1 MKHKLILFIFVLN
14 TLIGGGGYAFAQNFP
29 VDCRVLLSP
38 PYTGKFTDIT
48 NSPTK
53 FRVQLLLKDL
63 TKSSIDISLRIRL
76 KGQGVWLENPEGF
89 ITSKPITLT
98 PGVPKTFSALELA
111 EYFAPQNIEAQ
122 GIDYAQL
129 LNGLPLPFGFYEWEV
144 VAIELYR
151 NREVSN
157 VGRGKFYIQNNYPPL
172 LNMPRDESIVPA
184 IFPQNLLFSWT
195 PRHITPALG
204 TGGLLYHLYL
214 YEIPEDDTSI
224 SSAAD
229 IQALIN
235 SGTPYM
241 QELLSDKP
249 YYNYGASNLPL
260 TAGKRYAWQVR
271 VESFGEN
278 DGFLNDGYSDIKSFV
293 YGHLPCPRPTNLQA
307 KVDADDG
314 SVALTW
320 DAPTDALSFKIA
332 YNAQP
337 SGIKTERSILEK
349 NYLLIQQP
357 RGFTYA
363 WQVQSVCQQGQ
374 SEPSKETFELN
385 EAPQDSAWISDPNL
399 TYTPKQ
405 DPKPDPDVLQTTDD
419 EGINETTE
427 TSPEENLDEILN
439 TPVKIYIPAEG
450 KELPEG
456 VPSSLTTLP
465 ANATV
470 EQLQEVLKSKKPNCA
485 GISASYSCG
494 NHDSVPQYSGSI
506 VSVAAGDEIAMNSM
520 VLSIVSIDGN
530 GNGEGLIKVPMM
542 NNIKLGVT
550 LSGIQVAEGGCVVA
564 GRAELS
570 GVSASVLTD
579 KQRATLEKAYA
590 AYNQVLDLAYENA
603 GAIAETYNSLTE
615 LYEKIAQKTQAIL
628 DKVNDGKKI
637 SKAEQKA
644 LAEMKKKAKE
654 GIDKQIAY
662 FTKKFGSGGSDE
674 IINLVNLAS
683 QSCACE
689 AYTETT
695 EPKKGPNVEVEEWVF
710 YDDDCKKCLE
720 DDKKKQEEM
729 AKLAKALEDKL
740 KAIKDKKMEC
750 GCFKLDLQAILHDFS
765 IRDKNC
771 ELLIQYLT
779 QIKTNI
785 DTKQNTVFDV
795 AEGALHFPLQGQ
807 VNIGGECFDDVT
819 ITLGKSVINPQK
831 KQYLGDILLIDGAF
845 NLKTE
850 NIEKTKLLQ
859 KWLYSALKEEKKEEE
874 KEMDKKVEI
883 LDNEAYKKYAKIAG
897 VKDFLAYKAFTIV
910 ESGGNG
916 FFEYSGK
923 NIPKLLFERHLMYK
937 CLKNGK
943 IWSIEAKDDPRK
955 DKSIDLD
962 ELLKNRPEIVAKEGF
977 NWCKKCNEKKLPN
990 TYILKGESCATQ
1002 GHDQSW
1008 FNKECY
1014 ISTKQNYEDRFLE
1027 AVKIHKECAYMS
1039 TSWGLGQVIG
1049 ANFRNEFS
1057 SIDDMEKL
1065 LMNGTESSQ
1074 LLIMSSFIKN
1084 NPTLQNAINTE
1095 DWSTAAREYNGDG
1108 YAKNKYD
1115 ENLKKQYEELK
1126 KEYKKLEK

>member
-1 MKHKLILFIFVLN
+1 MQNIILRKLDIQKRLSSLKSLWFLVLL
-14 TLIGGGGYAFAQNFP
+14 LISFENKGQNSLNFP

-184 IFPQNLLFSWT
+184 TFPQNLLFSWT

-214 YEIPEDDTSI
+214 YEIPEDNTSI

-320 DAPTDALSFKIA
+320 DAPSDALSFKVA

-419 EGINETTE
+419 EGINDTTE

-439 TPVKIYIPAEG
+439 TSTKIYIPAEG

-520 VLSIVSIDGN
+520 VLSVVSIDGS

-579 KQRATLEKAYA
+579 KQRATLEKVYT

-683 QSCACE
+683 QSCTCE
-689 AYTETT
+689 AYTETS
-695 EPKKGPNVEVEEWVF
+695 EPKKGPKADAGEWIF
-710 YDDDCKKCLE
+710 YDDNCKKCLE
-720 DDKKKQEEM
+720 DDKKRQQEM
-729 AKLAKALEDKL
+729 AKLAKALEEKL
-740 KAIKDKKMEC
+740 KAIKGKKMEC
-750 GCFKLDLQAILHDFS
+750 GCFKWGTILKDLGTDDKDCEEIAAKMNQMREYLKSSLYANIEVLEKLEGQVMIGENCIDKFS
-765 IRDKNC
+765 LEISNNASMDVTSIPRDEYNEPNREINSNRI
-771 ELLIQYLT
+771 ELYNDRTKYPQRYLT
-779 QIKTNI
+779 IKTDNNN
-785 DTKQNTVFDV
+785 Q
-795 AEGALHFPLQGQ
+795 A
-807 VNIGGECFDDVT
+807 
-819 ITLGKSVINPQK
+819 
-831 KQYLGDILLIDGAF
+831 
-845 NLKTE
+845 
-850 NIEKTKLLQ
+850 KLVE
-859 KWLYSALKEEKKEEE
+859 KWLFDGVKEGVDNNNNNDINNESDRLGTLSAKYESGSNGVGTISTGKGDHGGMSYGLYQFASKNSSIADYIDSPEFSKWKKLFSGLTPTTSNFNKAWEKLAKDEPNAFRKSQHEYIYRTHYLVLKENNKNLINL
-874 KEMDKKVEI
+874 DKYSDV
-883 LDNEAYKKYAKIAG
+883 L
-897 VKDFLAYKAFTIV
+897 KDV
-910 ESGGNG
+910 
-916 FFEYSGK
+916 
-923 NIPKLLFERHLMYK
+923 
-937 CLKNGK
+937 C
-943 IWSIEAKDDPRK
+943 
-955 DKSIDLD
+955 
-962 ELLKNRPEIVAKEGF
+962 
-977 NWCKKCNEKKLPN
+977 
-990 TYILKGESCATQ
+990 
-1002 GHDQSW
+1002 
-1008 FNKECY
+1008 
-1014 ISTKQNYEDRFLE
+1014 
-1027 AVKIHKECAYMS
+1027 
-1039 TSWGLGQVIG
+1039 
-1049 ANFRNEFS
+1049 
-1057 SIDDMEKL
+1057 
-1065 LMNGTESSQ
+1065 
-1074 LLIMSSFIKN
+1074 
-1084 NPTLQNAINTE
+1084 
-1095 DWSTAAREYNGDG
+1095 WSTAVHHGKDTG
-1108 YAKNKYD
+1108 V
-1115 ENLKKQYEELK
+1115 LKRALKDKDISKLSEKDIITAIYEERGK
-1126 KEYKKLEK
+1126 KDKNGELAYFHSSSKNMQDGIEKRFKSELNDALSRLNN